1 MRTLRAAAVV
11 IALAV
16 AAPSGAADTAM
27 LLKCQKS
34 IHARTSVFVKAVQ
47 NLLLNCAVKIEACK
61 LTQEIDG
68 TDESACIAAATTAC
82 AAYSAKIP
90 AYETSYGG
98 KAAYGCATL
107 FPPDLDSYVA
117 GLGFFHVSAGC
128 GTATILDLVACIFS
142 QARCAAEH
150 SVFQLDPRAQ
160 DSLTTAGIAASHPCV
175 AP

>member
-1 MRTLRAAAVV
+1 VLGTAAIA

-16 AAPSGAADTAM
+16 AVPSGAADTAM

-34 IHARTSVFVKAVQ
+34 IHSRTTSFVKAIQ
-47 NLLLNCAVKIEACK
+47 SALLSCAVKIEACK

-68 TDESACIAAATTAC
+68 TDESACLASATAACT
-82 AAYSAKIP
+82 AYSAKI
-90 AYETSYGG
+90 TSYQTTYQG
-98 KAAYGCATL
+98 KAVFGCVTL
-107 FPPDLDSYVA
+107 FPPDLDTYTA

-128 GTATILDLVACIFS
+128 GTATITDLVGCIFA
-142 QARCAAEH
+142 QARCAAER

-160 DSLTTAGIAASHPCV
+160 DSLATAGIAASHPCV